1 MQNTRYERQG
11 DELRPVDPS
20 PSDPP
25 VLSVTR
31 SQEEGFRGR
40 LSFAE
45 AVAEI
50 ADHIHADRLI
60 RQDNR
65 RTISLIIRVM
75 ADMMIKP
82 PHATV
87 YIEGE
92 PMFARDVWEAY
103 RALDEY
109 AIAEVLDR
117 LSGVEMVR
125 AKVYLRTVLYN
136 AAIENGE

>member
-1 MQNTRYERQG
+1 MQNTENTRDREVRFVG
-11 DELRPVDPS
+11 DPS
-20 PSDPP
+20 PSDP
-25 VLSVTR
+25 SVTR
-31 SQEEGFRGR
+31 SLPDAFPGR
-40 LSFAE
+40 PSFAE
-45 AVAEI
+45 AMAEVAE
-50 ADHIHADRLI
+50 HIHADRLI
-60 RQDNR
+60 REDNR
-65 RTISLIIRVM
+65 RTVSLILRVM

-82 PHATV
+82 PYATV

-92 PMFARDVWEAY
+92 PMQARDVREVY

-125 AKVYLRTVLYN
+125 AKAYLRTVLYN

>member
-1 MQNTRYERQG
+1 MQNTRDERPG
-11 DELRPVDPS
+11 DELRRVAPS

-25 VLSVTR
+25 VPSVTR
-31 SQEEGFRGR
+31 SQEESFRGR

-45 AVAEI
+45 AVAEV
-50 ADHIHADRLI
+50 AEHIHADRLLTVEN
-60 RQDNR
+60 Q
-65 RTISLIIRVM
+65 RTVSLVIRVM
-75 ADMMIKP
+75 ADMMIKSP
-82 PHATV
+82 YATV

-103 RALDEY
+103 QALDEQ

-125 AKVYLRTVLYN
+125 AKAYLRTVLYN